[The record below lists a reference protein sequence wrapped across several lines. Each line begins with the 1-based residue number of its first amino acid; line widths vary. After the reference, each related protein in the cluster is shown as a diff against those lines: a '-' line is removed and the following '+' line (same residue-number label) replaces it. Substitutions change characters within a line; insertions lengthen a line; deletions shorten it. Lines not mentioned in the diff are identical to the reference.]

1 LDPLAE
7 PTQEDVL
14 ESLPQPEVSAS
25 GRAVRKKR
33 LTWKLLER
41 MPEVPASLPEAAPV
55 AAETPP
61 SPEHVP
67 YVWKAVHTLQNS
79 FGMYREYPSVP
90 THNPDDLLTL
100 ENLSDT
106 TPPQVVTDTPIQTN
120 ARLSMI
126 VDDSQ
131 TPATPSYFPFANSTI
146 FGLMNWMWSG
156 SAMKSIGEMVKL
168 VNFLKSDDFKKEDL
182 ADFDIRKETAKFD
195 ASLEDTSRSA
205 GESSGVQVSKEGAP
219 RVVKDGWHEVD
230 VDIQVP
236 TGQAH
241 SSDNDIPIFSVPG
254 LHRRSL
260 VEVIKAVY
268 EDYASRWFHYTPFKQ
283 FWKPTTDSEP
293 QRIYDEIYSS
303 DSMVEAH
310 EAVQNLSAEPGC
322 NLERVVAAL
331 MFWSDSTHL
340 ASFGNASLWPI
351 YLFFGNQSKWLRG
364 KPRTGS
370 CHHIAYIPKVSLSP
384 LCSQCSKV
392 SSCVSYPIH
401 SMISIPTSPEKDP
414 LKIF

>member
-1 LDPLAE
+1 MDIGDLDPE
-7 PTQEDVL
+7 PAQEDAV
-14 ESLPQPEVSAS
+14 EPPLPPPEVSAS
-25 GRAVRKKR
+25 GRVVRKKR

-41 MPEVPASLPEAAPV
+41 MPEAPASLPEAAPV
-55 AAETPP
+55 AARSSPAPP
-61 SPEHVP
+61 EYVP
-67 YVWKAVHTLQNS
+67 YIWQAVHTLQNS

-90 THNPDDLLTL
+90 THNPDDVLTL

-106 TPPQVVTDTPIQTN
+106 TPPQVVTDAPVQTN

-131 TPATPSYFPFANSTI
+131 TPTAPSYAPFANSTI

-182 ADFDIRKETAKFD
+182 VDFDVRKQTAQFD
-195 ASLEDTSRSA
+195 ASLEDTTRSG
-205 GESSGVQVSKEGAP
+205 GESSGVQHSKEGAH
-219 RVVKDGWHEVD
+219 VVKDGWREVE

-241 SSDNDIPIFSVPG
+241 SSDNDIPVYSVPG
-254 LHRRSL
+254 LHHRSL
-260 VEVIKAVY
+260 VEVLKAVC
-268 EDYASRWFHYTPFKQ
+268 EEYASRCFHYTPFKQ
-283 FWKPTTDSEP
+283 FWKPTADSEP
-293 QRIYDEIYSS
+293 QRVYDEIYSS
-303 DSMVEAH
+303 DAMVEAH
-310 EAVQNLSAEPGC
+310 EAVQKLPAEPGC
-322 NLERVVAAL
+322 TLERVVAAL

-370 CHHIAYIPKVSLSP
+370 CHHIAYIPKVSLR
-384 LCSQCSKV
+384 
-392 SSCVSYPIH
+392 SS
-401 SMISIPTSPEKDP
+401 
-414 LKIF
+414 